1 MQAKSFCLRLSW
13 EKREIIK
20 EWISSGMTE
29 DRIIMSILKSG
40 EKEQGTV
47 HCSYLTSLK
56 PFIYKAFRP
65 PSGVPF

>member
-1 MQAKSFCLRLSW
+1 LLEVVLE
-13 EKREIIK
+13 EKRREIIK
-20 EWISSGMTE
+20 EWISSGRIE
-29 DRIIMSILKSG
+29 DRSIMSILKSG

-56 PFIYKAFRP
+56 AFIYKAFRP